1 MALDQKQPSL
11 GVLIT
16 TFSKNIHQ
24 SYKLQNYPCQSVIS
38 AKLLSSFIEITLLH
52 GCSPV
57 NLLHIF
63 RTIFYKNTF
72 RGLLLLDVLASFIA
86 TLLSWLTSLYIKEIL
101 IVPFHLKYFLVDTLQ
116 IFYTGNCLNFSTQIF
131 NLKWP
136 GWNWNCWL

>member
-1 MALDQKQPSL
+1 MVS
-11 GVLIT
+11 T
-16 TFSKNIHQ
+16 
-24 SYKLQNYPCQSVIS
+24 
-38 AKLLSSFIEITLLH
+38 KLLSSFIEITPLR
-52 GCSPV
+52 GWSPV

-72 RGLLLLDVLASFIA
+72 GELLLLDVLASFIA

-116 IFYTGNCLNFSTQIF
+116 FFYTGNYLNFSTQIF

-136 GWNWNCWL
+136 GWNWSLKTIYNVYIVKKDWEFDIKLHLPNYVFSLKIRT